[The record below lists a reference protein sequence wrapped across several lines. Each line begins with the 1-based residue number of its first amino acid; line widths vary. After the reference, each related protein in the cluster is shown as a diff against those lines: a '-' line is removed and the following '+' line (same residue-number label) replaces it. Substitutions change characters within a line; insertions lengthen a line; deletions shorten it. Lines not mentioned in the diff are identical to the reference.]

1 MDSENDNPKISG
13 KDAGGYLLFY
23 LGILNLNEKWK
34 EKMIIQEISV
44 KDAGGHLL
52 FLPWHFAL
60 RWKTDKEND
69 NPKISVEDAGGNL
82 LFYRGKSF
90 LAF

>member
-1 MDSENDNPKISG
+1 MDRENGNPKISE

-23 LGILNLNEKWK
+23 LGILNLNEKWIK
-34 EKMIIQEISV
+34 KMIIQEISM

-60 RWKTDKEND
+60 KWKMDKEKD
-69 NPKISVEDAGGNL
+69 NPK
-82 LFYRGKSF
+82 
-90 LAF
+90 